1 MFKFHHLDAA
11 LLIAAL
17 AAPMMTMLP
26 MPLPAQATETF
37 SGSNTDV
44 RTILAYKASDA
55 ALWKFVPEGW
65 ELSTFKEGPS
75 AGANLQVEFVDQLFA
90 VGTDG
95 KVGAPY
101 RYVLFGF
108 PVHQKGSDQD
118 VLMLFDGLSR
128 GGAGPYGIAEQ
139 ATDNVYRSVQY
150 SSAQTVVKEAWTFKG
165 GGEMVSLETEFERG
179 PLHTEKADSH
189 VYSQLKPSFS
199 RIYRYNEAA
208 DVVQAAG
215 SKSDR
220 LHSYTFKATG
230 GKLARVFDGSENLIS
245 VTSLPVYSRDI
256 FVPTS

>member
-1 MFKFHHLDAA
+1 MFKAHHLDVA
-11 LLIAAL
+11 LVLAAL
-17 AAPMMTMLP
+17 AAPIMSMLP
-26 MPLPAQATETF
+26 MPTAAEAAETF
-37 SGSNTDV
+37 SGSNTDI

-55 ALWKFVPEGW
+55 ALRKFVPEGW

-90 VGTDG
+90 VGADG

-108 PVHQKGSDQD
+108 PIHHKGSDQD

-150 SSAQTVVKEAWTFKG
+150 SSAPTMVKEAWTFEG

-179 PLHTEKADSH
+179 PLNAEKAESH

-230 GKLARVFDGSENLIS
+230 GKLATVFDGSESLIS
-245 VTSLPVYSRDI
+245 VTSLPAYSRDI
-256 FVPTS
+256 FVPTP